1 MRKTVT
7 VLFCDVVDS
16 TALGET
22 TDPEALQ
29 GLLARYFERMQG
41 IVERHGGTVEKFIGD
56 AVMAVFGVPAAHEDD
71 AVRALRA
78 AAEMRDALPELGV
91 RGRIG
96 VNTGEVI
103 AGTSERLVTGDAV
116 NVAARLQQAA
126 EPNEVILGAATLALA
141 GDAVDAEALSP
152 LTLKGKHELVAAYRL
167 RRMLPPAERRYASR
181 FVGRHREMSAL
192 HEAWQSVRQ
201 EGRCRLVTI
210 VAEAGIGKSRLVA
223 EFLSS
228 IEAHV
233 VRGRCLSYGDGITYW
248 PVVEVL
254 KQLDIQPGA
263 DPAGAAI
270 ASVLGES
277 TAPVTTDEIA
287 WAVRK
292 TLEQAAGKEPL
303 IVVFDDIQ
311 WGAESFLDLIEYVAL
326 MSTGAPLLLLC
337 MARPEL
343 LERRPGWQAPVH
355 LDPLAADF
363 VAQMMPPEV
372 EEQLRERITR
382 AAGGNPLYITEM
394 LAMSS
399 AGGDVVVPPT
409 LKALLAARLD
419 QLELHDRRVLQC
431 AAVEGEVFHRGA
443 VQALSQEP
451 AVLPRLASL
460 VRKELI
466 RPGRPQLH
474 DEDGFRFRHLLVR
487 DTAYEALTKR
497 ERADL
502 HESFAGWLAERG
514 RGLVELDELIGY
526 HLEQSWRYS
535 SELGIQKPLVQAA
548 ALQHIRRA
556 EERAML
562 REDYRAARQLAA
574 RALALVPAGQGD
586 MMLEFD
592 LVDSLAMSG
601 DIERALVSVAA
612 AREREVARGDRA
624 AELAFVVEEEL
635 WRMYAAEGALVGQLE
650 GVLDRVEPELEAA
663 GHDLGLFGLYF
674 ARAYVA
680 LAKGWADEATRV
692 MERGL
697 PHCERLPPHC
707 LQYALRQLVIARDQ
721 GSTSGSEFIA
731 WLEEWDSR
739 RGTKTR
745 TPRRWRAL
753 ARLGHTE
760 EARGLILEMRRQERE
775 LGNLNDAAHSA
786 RFVAD
791 IERLIGDLDA
801 AEAALAEGV
810 ALLEQLSRYSALA
823 EVYAHHGLALAD
835 LGRID
840 EAEAALARADS
851 RIDPGDLATQI
862 VLSRCRAKVLAG
874 RGEVAA
880 ALEAA
885 HRAIAL
891 ADETDNIN
899 DQAEARADLAEILS
913 ADQRPLEA
921 AGVYAEALSRFER
934 KENLVMAARVRSR
947 LEEVG
952 STGHPSVAG

>member
-96 VNTGEVI
+96 VDTGEVI

-141 GDAVDAEALSP
+141 QGAVDAEALPP

-167 RRMLPPAERRYASR
+167 RRMLPSSERRYASR
-181 FVGRHREMSAL
+181 FVGRQAEMSAL
-192 HEAWQSVRQ
+192 HEAWQWVRE

-254 KQLDIQPGA
+254 KQLDIRPSA
-263 DPAGAAI
+263 DPAGTAI
-270 ASVLGES
+270 ASVLGVS
-277 TAPVTTDEIA
+277 TAPLTTDEIA

-292 TLEQAAGKEPL
+292 RLEQAAGTEPL

-311 WGAESFLDLIEYVAL
+311 WGADSFLDLIEYVAL
-326 MSTGAPLLLLC
+326 MSTGAPILLLC

-343 LERRPGWQAPVH
+343 LERRPGWQAPIH

-363 VAQMMPPEV
+363 VAQMMPPQV

-419 QLELHDRRVLQC
+419 QLEPHDRRVLQC

-466 RPGRPQLH
+466 RPGPPQLL
-474 DEDGFRFRHLLVR
+474 DEDGFRFRHLLIR

-497 ERADL
+497 ERAGL
-502 HESFAGWLAERG
+502 HESFAGWLTERG

-548 ALQHIRRA
+548 ALQHIRAA

-562 REDYRAARQLAA
+562 REDFRAARQLAA

-586 MMLEFD
+586 PRLEVD
-592 LVDSLAMSG
+592 LFDSLAMSG
-601 DIERALVSVAA
+601 DIDGAFVSIAA

-624 AELAFVVEEEL
+624 AELTLLVNEQL
-635 WRMYAAEGALVGQLE
+635 WRMYATEGALIDQLE
-650 GVLDRVEPELEAA
+650 AVLDRVEPELEAA
-663 GHDLGLFGLYF
+663 GDDLGLFSIYF
-674 ARAYVA
+674 ARALVA
-680 LAKGWADEATRV
+680 LEKGRADEATRV
-692 MERGL
+692 MEMGL

-707 LQYALRQLVIARDQ
+707 LQYALRQLIIARDQ
-721 GSTSGSEFIA
+721 GSTSSSEFIA
-731 WLEEWDSR
+731 WLEDWDAR
-739 RGTKTR
+739 RGARTR

-753 ARLGHTE
+753 ARLGRAE
-760 EARGLILEMRRQERE
+760 EARGLLLDMQQQERE
-775 LGNLNDAAHSA
+775 LGNLNDVAHGA
-786 RFVAD
+786 RFIAD
-791 IERLIGDLDA
+791 IERLSGDLEA
-801 AEAALAEGV
+801 AEASLAQGIT
-810 ALLEQLSRYSALA
+810 LLEQLSRYSALA
-823 EVYAHHGLALAD
+823 EVYAHHGLALSD
-835 LGRID
+835 LGRFD
-840 EAEAALARADS
+840 EAEAALGRAES
-851 RIDPGDLATQI
+851 VADPADVPAMI
-862 VLSRCRAKVLAG
+862 VLCRCRAKVLAG
-874 RGEVAA
+874 RGQVGAA
-880 ALEAA
+880 HEAA
-885 HRAIAL
+885 HRAVAL
-891 ADETDNIN
+891 ADQTDNID
-899 DQAEARADLAEILS
+899 DQAEARADLAEIL
-913 ADQRPLEA
+913 ATDQRPLEA

-934 KENLVMAARVRSR
+934 KENLVMAARVRGR
-947 LEEVG
+947 LEELAA
-952 STGHPSVAG
+952 TGQQPSHR

>member
-1 MRKTVT
+1 MT

-78 AAEMRDALPELGV
+78 AVEMREALPELGV

-126 EPNEVILGAATLALA
+126 DPNEVILGAATLALA
-141 GDAVDAEALSP
+141 GEAVDAEALSP

-167 RRMLPPAERRYASR
+167 RRMLPSAERRYASR
-181 FVGRHREMSAL
+181 FVGRQREMAAL
-192 HEAWQSVRQ
+192 HQAWQSVRK

-248 PVVEVL
+248 PLVEVL
-254 KQLDIQPGA
+254 KQLDIQPSA
-263 DPAGAAI
+263 DPVGAAI
-270 ASVLGES
+270 ALVLGES

-311 WGAESFLDLIEYVAL
+311 WGADSFLDLIEYVAL
-326 MSTGAPLLLLC
+326 MSTGAPILLLC

-343 LERRPGWQAPVH
+343 LERRPGWQPPIH

-443 VQALSQEP
+443 VQALSHEP

-466 RPGRPQLH
+466 RPGPPQLQ
-474 DEDGFRFRHLLVR
+474 DEDGFRFRHLLIR

-502 HESFAGWLAERG
+502 HESFAGWLADRG

-535 SELGIQKPLVQAA
+535 SELGIQNPLVQAA
-548 ALQHIRRA
+548 ALQHIRRV

-574 RALALVPAGQGD
+574 RALALVPAGQSD
-586 MMLEFD
+586 PMLEVDLFD
-592 LVDSLAMSG
+592 ALAMSG
-601 DIERALVSVAA
+601 EIDAAFTSIAA
-612 AREREVARGDRA
+612 AREREVARGDRV
-624 AELAFVVEEEL
+624 AELSLLVEEEE
-635 WRMYAAEGALVGQLE
+635 WRFYATEGAVLDQHE
-650 GVLDRVEPELEAA
+650 TVLDRIQPELEAA
-663 GHDLGLFGLYF
+663 GDDLGLFGIYF
-674 ARAYVA
+674 ARATIA
-680 LAKGWADEATRV
+680 ISRGRADEATRV

-721 GSTSGSEFIA
+721 GSTSSSEFIA
-731 WLEEWDSR
+731 WLEGWDSR
-739 RGTKTR
+739 RGAKMKTI
-745 TPRRWRAL
+745 RRYRAL
-753 ARLGHTE
+753 ARLGYSE
-760 EARGLILEMRRQERE
+760 EARGSVLEMRRQDRER
-775 LGNLNDAAHSA
+775 GNLNDAAHAA
-786 RFVAD
+786 RFIAD
-791 IERLIGDLDA
+791 IERLRGDLEA
-801 AEAALAEGV
+801 AEAALSEGV
-810 ALLEQLSRYSALA
+810 TLLEQLSRFSALA
-823 EVYAHHGLALAD
+823 EVYAHYGLVLAD
-835 LGRID
+835 LGRVD
-840 EAEAALARADS
+840 EAEAALGRAESRAD
-851 RIDPGDLATQI
+851 PGALPAQI
-862 VLSRCRAKVLAG
+862 LLSRCRAKVLAG
-874 RGEVAA
+874 RGKVPA

-885 HRAIAL
+885 HQAIAL
-891 ADETDNIN
+891 ADETDNIH
-899 DQAEARADLAEILS
+899 DQAEARVDLAEILA
-913 ADQRPLEA
+913 ADHRPLEA
-921 AGVYAEALSRFER
+921 ARVYAEALSRFER

-947 LEEVG
+947 LEEVD
-952 STGHPSVAG
+952 STGQRSFAG